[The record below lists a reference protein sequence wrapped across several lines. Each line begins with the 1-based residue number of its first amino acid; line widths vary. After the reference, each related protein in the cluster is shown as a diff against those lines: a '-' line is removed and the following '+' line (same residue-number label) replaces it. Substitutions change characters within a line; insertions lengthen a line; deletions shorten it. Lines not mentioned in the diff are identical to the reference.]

1 MGSGATSY
9 EGKEKLSSKYEV
21 LRIRIWRIEV
31 DDTASTMEY
40 SALRHR
46 MTHNFARDEF
56 FNKLDRKKL
65 CLARRRLH
73 SKERRLNEQWDQL
86 SFPEHYMLIRMNYQL
101 RRGWFVV
108 RRLK

>member
-1 MGSGATSY
+1 M
-9 EGKEKLSSKYEV
+9 SSKYEV

-31 DDTASTMEY
+31 DDTASTMES

-56 FNKLDRKKL
+56 FNKLYRKKL

-73 SKERRLNEQWDQL
+73 SKERRLNEERDHL
-86 SFPEHYMLIRMNYQL
+86 SFAEHFMLIRMIYPIKID
-101 RRGWFVV
+101 RFHVTES
-108 RRLK
+108 K